1 MTKDKFFPPMIQNG
15 AVNLEKREGGVRVWG
30 SSSADSTSLSDYGG
44 ASSDSEATKE
54 ELIQAT
60 IVAEMKARSKA
71 GFVSSEIEAGE
82 IPSNGN
88 SVLREEMVRT
98 TVEVEKNRASM
109 DLVDS
114 EEATLAAEEELR
126 QSSKGIGKDP
136 TKLVITY
143 GGKWVGNF
151 YEGGE
156 TEFLKVHRNLSY
168 DELLKV
174 VQGVAN
180 VDLRRFTI
188 ELRTLVD
195 TGVRFRPA
203 QPKIKDDSDVK
214 MLLCD
219 DQHVPEVYVS
229 AVEKVS
235 AERGHV
241 GVPIVQPI
249 YQTFSQQ
256 LAAQFP
262 SGGGSNNVWGSIPTT
277 NPSFDQTMNPIIVED
292 QTIDEVVEEPYNEN
306 DRSIPEYNPHS
317 EYGLDDF
324 NEDYIGDGGSRE
336 GVNDEAAH
344 HHGMDSNPT
353 DGGGCTGFVPPVFAG
368 PSRDTFEDD
377 GVNVANMSENSFPRP
392 WIIPGAS
399 NHYFEL
405 ARTEESSSCNR
416 LSKGGMFKSK
426 ICLKR
431 ALQCYA
437 VKEDFEIHVTRSS
450 MTRYEAGCKDPE
462 CKFQLRAVKMEGGN
476 YWIVRIFERDHS
488 CTIDGLHNRYRQ
500 ASAWLIGEML
510 SPKLAVNGRS
520 LKPKEI
526 MTDMQVEYGLRL
538 NYTKAWKAK
547 EHAENNVFGPPDMSY
562 QLLPAYCH
570 ELKRVNPDNVNF
582 NVKDGEKDG
591 LVNLSEKTCT
601 CKEFQNDL
609 LPCSHALAA
618 IRFCKKKFVDFC
630 SDFYKTNTWLESYS
644 GLIFPI
650 GHPTEWNTPAEVR
663 SEVVLPPEWQAQA
676 GRPRK
681 IRIPSTGKHG
691 SKTRYCTICKKSGH
705 NRQNCPNP
713 PADQQ
718 VNVPRPTNSSTTTS
732 STS

>member
-1 MTKDKFFPPMIQNG
+1 MTNRDDPG
-15 AVNLEKREGGVRVWG
+15 
-30 SSSADSTSLSDYGG
+30 
-44 ASSDSEATKE
+44 
-54 ELIQAT
+54 
-60 IVAEMKARSKA
+60 
-71 GFVSSEIEAGE
+71 
-82 IPSNGN
+82 PSFG
-88 SVLREEMVRT
+88 
-98 TVEVEKNRASM
+98 
-109 DLVDS
+109 
-114 EEATLAAEEELR
+114 
-126 QSSKGIGKDP
+126 GKDP

-156 TEFLKVHRNLSY
+156 TEFLKVHKNLTY
-168 DELLKV
+168 DELLRV

-195 TGVRFRPA
+195 TSVRLRPA
-203 QPKIKDDSDVK
+203 RPKIKDDSDVE

-229 AVEKVS
+229 VIEKVS
-235 AERGHV
+235 AEPGHV
-241 GVPIVQPI
+241 GVPTVQPI
-249 YQTFSQQ
+249 YQTFLQQ

-262 SGGGSNNVWGSIPTT
+262 STGGSNNVWGSIPTID
-277 NPSFDQTMNPIIVED
+277 PSYDQTVNPIILED
-292 QTIDEVVEEPYNEN
+292 QTIDEVVEEPYNE
-306 DRSIPEYNPHS
+306 DDISILEYNPHS

-324 NEDYIGDGGSRE
+324 NEDYIHHSGSRE
-336 GVNDEAAH
+336 GVNDEPTH
-344 HHGMDSNPT
+344 DHGMGSDPT
-353 DGGGCTGFVPPVFAG
+353 DGGGGCTGFVPLVSAG
-368 PSRDTFEDD
+368 PSRDSFEDD
-377 GVNVANMSENSFPRP
+377 GVNVADMSGNAVPRP

-399 NHYFEL
+399 NHSFEL
-405 ARTEESSSCNR
+405 ARTEESSLCNR
-416 LSKGGMFKSK
+416 LSKGGMFESK
-426 ICLKR
+426 KCLKR
-431 ALQCYA
+431 ALQSYA
-437 VKEDFEIHVTRSS
+437 LNEDFEIRVTRLST
-450 MTRYEAGCKDPE
+450 TRYEAGCKDPK
-462 CKFQLRAVKMEGGN
+462 CKFQIRAIKMEGGN
-476 YWIVRIFERDHS
+476 YWIVRIFEEDHS
-488 CTIDGLHNRYRQ
+488 CTIDALHNCYHQ
-500 ASAWLIGEML
+500 VSAWLIGETL
-510 SPKLAVNGRS
+510 SPKLAVSGRS

-526 MTDMQVEYGLRL
+526 MTDMQVEHGLAL

-547 EHAENNVFGPPDMSY
+547 EHAENNIFGPPHMSY

-570 ELKRVNPDNVNF
+570 ELKLVNPVDNVNF

-618 IRFCKKKFVDFC
+618 IRFYKKKFVDFC

-650 GHPTEWNTPAEVR
+650 GHPNEWNTPAEVR
-663 SEVVLPPEWQAQA
+663 SEVVLPPEWRAQA

-681 IRIPSTGKHG
+681 MRVPSAGEHG
-691 SKTRYCTICKKSGH
+691 SKIRYCTICKKSGH

-718 VNVPRPTNSSTTTS
+718 VNISDPQTVPPPPPP
-732 STS
+732 